1 MRQRMSGLFGCFRNV
16 SYDTIHYALYCLLL
30 TAVFCIW
37 CNGILPR
44 FTMIFFITLLTALMV
59 FAVSPDWCVR
69 SVRFK
74 RSRARKVGLR
84 RYKAVRR
91 HRCRSSPISCF
102 CRCLCN
108 LIFSLMMLWA
118 FQVAWTISSHTR
130 NQRMHALNGNGG
142 GSGGKGKGYNKGRG
156 EQFKGTKGGSKS
168 LTSPDTADVEREF
181 RLSIQEALPEQ
192 ARYRAQPSLLAEEW
206 NAPIVPY
213 QQLGSSGGISICPKH
228 ALPAVLRQVGHT
240 ARPCAVLLVESP
252 DALGLKSYPRSIVSC
267 SLSVAGNDCARER
280 VTVQRFLVQL
290 GFGPPVL
297 RQVDGTEVRIDI
309 HMRRMAAKFSVHR
322 GWAPGEH
329 PGNILVAHVQQWIPD
344 IAIDQVQPRINGSF
358 SFLCHSGQ
366 VDTLLQASGQDG
378 VFYKQ
383 LDSDENFELVW
394 LREGASLEEARRL
407 ATEDAASFGLAEKGK
422 TGLLAVRFK
431 TVDAASS
438 FATRHSLFDSASV
451 GRWKISGVPSSTGL
465 HGLCELL
472 HARKWTGIDIIYMDD
487 RQAIFHSTTMGDASA
502 LFYTHDGQPHPIKF
516 KAVNSVS
523 QKMAKAARAA
533 AESSATAKS
542 STQNMPSSQ
551 SLRQQQQ
558 QSFLQKVVSE
568 AASRSI
574 HNAPAS
580 PRRSSAEKRTATR
593 TGETPD
599 AKK

>member
-1 MRQRMSGLFGCFRNV
+1 MFLQMFVQFDFFSHDVVGLSSGLDYFFTHTQ
-16 SYDTIHYALYCLLL
+16 SAYACLK
-30 TAVFCIW
+30 W
-37 CNGILPR
+37 QWR
-44 FTMIFFITLLTALMV
+44 
-59 FAVSPDWCVR
+59 WQ
-69 SVRFK
+69 
-74 RSRARKVGLR
+74 
-84 RYKAVRR
+84 
-91 HRCRSSPISCF
+91 
-102 CRCLCN
+102 
-108 LIFSLMMLWA
+108 W
-118 FQVAWTISSHTR
+118 
-130 NQRMHALNGNGG
+130 
-142 GSGGKGKGYNKGRG
+142 GKGKGYNKGRG

-252 DALGLKSYPRSIVSC
+252 DVLGLKSYPRSIVSC
-267 SLSVAGNDCARER
+267 SLSVAGNDCAREL

-358 SFLCHSGQ
+358 SFLCHSGRLTPFTGFWAGWC
-366 VDTLLQASGQDG
+366 V
-378 VFYKQ
+378 YKQ

-394 LREGASLEEARRL
+394 LREGTSLEEARRL

-465 HGLCELL
+465 HGFVRVAACPQ
-472 HARKWTGIDIIYMDD
+472 MDW
-487 RQAIFHSTTMGDASA
+487 H
-502 LFYTHDGQPHPIKF
+502 
-516 KAVNSVS
+516 
-523 QKMAKAARAA
+523 
-533 AESSATAKS
+533 
-542 STQNMPSSQ
+542 
-551 SLRQQQQ
+551 
-558 QSFLQKVVSE
+558 
-568 AASRSI
+568 
-574 HNAPAS
+574 
-580 PRRSSAEKRTATR
+580 
-593 TGETPD
+593 
-599 AKK
+599 